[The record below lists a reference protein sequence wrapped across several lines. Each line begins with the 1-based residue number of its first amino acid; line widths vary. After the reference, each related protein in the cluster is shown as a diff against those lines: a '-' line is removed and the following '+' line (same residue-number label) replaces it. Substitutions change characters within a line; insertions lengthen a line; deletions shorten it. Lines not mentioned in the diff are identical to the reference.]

1 MRIGVSLLVGM
12 LVATIDASAQ
22 VPSGSPRTTKPS
34 SVLVL
39 SGCVTA
45 DPKARKVFTLE
56 DAEQAQVYRLTGTD
70 VREFVGQHVEVLGAL
85 PKRFAIAF
93 GLYPSA
99 NVAGQAGAID
109 PVKAA
114 IASQD
119 GSAAS
124 STRPLTEFKVQSVRV
139 TPGLCPGQ

>member
-12 LVATIDASAQ
+12 LAATTGASAQ
-22 VPSGSPRTTKPS
+22 ERSNSPRTTKSS

-39 SGCVTA
+39 SGCVTSDA
-45 DPKARKVFTLE
+45 KARKVFTLA
-56 DAEQAQVYRLTGTD
+56 DTEQAQTYRLTGAD
-70 VREFVGQHVEVLGAL
+70 VRDYIGQHVEVLGAL
-85 PKRFAIAF
+85 PRRFRVAW
-93 GLYPSA
+93 GLYPSPNA
-99 NVAGQAGAID
+99 AGQAGAID

-124 STRPLTEFKVQSVRV
+124 STRPVAEFKVQSVRV
-139 TPGLCPGQ
+139 TPGLCPGR